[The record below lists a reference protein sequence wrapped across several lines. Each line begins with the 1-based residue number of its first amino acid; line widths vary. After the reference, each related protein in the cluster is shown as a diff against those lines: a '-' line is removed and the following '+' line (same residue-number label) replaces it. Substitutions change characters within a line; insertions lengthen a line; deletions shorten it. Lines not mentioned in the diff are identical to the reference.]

1 MIRYAL
7 IVSLL
12 LLGCSPAPDPAAPPA
27 AENKQAVDNAPPDG
41 APQPAKLEAL
51 QAAHDWQYEPGDK
64 LNAAWNEGVKAQL
77 GKLSRSEII
86 GAINAA
92 GFECTYGE
100 AHEDY
105 PDPAAVCTRSFATR
119 RCQMDWEIT
128 STADKGMVDEVD
140 GSFKR
145 DCVGTA
151 DDWPEPIKSAI
162 DDQLAPITPPAV
174 PPN

>member
-7 IVSLL
+7 MFAAALAA
-12 LLGCSPAPDPAAPPA
+12 CSPAPAPTPEPAPAPPA
-27 AENKQAVDNAPPDG
+27 AAVG
-41 APQPAKLEAL
+41 APADLSTLE
-51 QAAHDWQYEPGDK
+51 QAHDWQHAPGEA
-64 LNAAWNEGVKAQL
+64 LNTAWNEGVKALL
-77 GKLSRSEII
+77 GKMSRPDII

-105 PDPAAVCTRSFATR
+105 PDPMAVCTRSFATR
-119 RCQMDWEIT
+119 ACQMDWEIA
-128 STADKGMVDEVD
+128 STADKGMVNEVD
-140 GSFKR
+140 GTFTR

-162 DDQLAPITPPAV
+162 DDQLAPAPLPPQ
-174 PPN
+174 